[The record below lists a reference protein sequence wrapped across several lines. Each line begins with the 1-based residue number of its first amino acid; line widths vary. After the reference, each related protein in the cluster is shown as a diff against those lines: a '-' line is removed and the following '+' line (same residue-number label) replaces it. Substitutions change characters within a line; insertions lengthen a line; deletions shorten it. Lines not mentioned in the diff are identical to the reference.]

1 MSRIQQILDKAE
13 RDGSVRHTTLQAPPP
28 PATEPHAPPRPF
40 VPVDGHRATAPA
52 EAPWGHGQAVPE
64 APRVGRQVQAGRL
77 SPLLVAALAPHAL
90 AAEQYRTLRTRL
102 AAVDHGHP
110 RRVLV
115 VTSPAKGDGKSVTA
129 ANLALTMAQEF
140 NRRIVLVDAD
150 LRRPSL
156 HRLLGLPV
164 QPGLADV
171 LRGEAPL
178 EEALVQLPEYGLTV
192 LPAGGRVDRQTELLG
207 SQAMRRVIDALRS
220 RFDRV
225 VIDTPPALPLAD
237 VAVVAPMTDGV
248 LLVVRAGATPKPL
261 IERALAAFDDSRLLG
276 LVLNGTGH
284 RDATY
289 EAYADRALTD

>member
-13 RDGSVRHTTLQAPPP
+13 RDGSVRHTAIQPPP
-28 PATEPHAPPRPF
+28 RPEPHAVPRPV
-40 VPVDGHRATAPA
+40 VPVDGHRGATPTD
-52 EAPWGHGQAVPE
+52 APWLHGQVE
-64 APRVGRQVQAGRL
+64 AQTVARQVAAGRL
-77 SPLLVAALAPHAL
+77 SPLLVAAHDPHAL

-102 AAVDHGHP
+102 ASADHGHA
-110 RRVLV
+110 RRVLLV
-115 VTSPAKGDGKSVTA
+115 SSPAKGDGKSVTA

-150 LRRPSL
+150 LRRPGV

-171 LRGEAPL
+171 LRGEASL
-178 EEALVQLPEYGLTV
+178 DDALVELPEFGLTV
-192 LPAGGRVDRQTELLG
+192 LPAGGRVDRQAELLG

-237 VAVVAPMTDGV
+237 VAVVAPMADGV

-261 IERALAAFDDSRLLG
+261 IERALATFDDSRLLG
-276 LVLNGTGH
+276 LVLNDTGS

-289 EAYADRALTD
+289 ETYADRALTD